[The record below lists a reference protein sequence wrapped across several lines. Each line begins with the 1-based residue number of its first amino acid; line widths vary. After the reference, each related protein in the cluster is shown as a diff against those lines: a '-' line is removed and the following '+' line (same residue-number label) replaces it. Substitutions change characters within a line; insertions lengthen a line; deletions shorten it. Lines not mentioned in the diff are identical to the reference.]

1 MRNLRINKQTITYQN
16 PTGETSYEE
25 NTDGLKTGRI
35 IPAYSTEAE
44 LDVNI
49 RIDRGGIWL
58 RDYGISTEFDG
69 IIETSDMD
77 CPLMEGSIVTYRGKK
92 FMLSRM
98 DRSLNGLKFY
108 LAEVK

>member
-35 IPAYSTEAE
+35 IPAYGTEAE
-44 LDVNI
+44 YKTNI
-49 RIDRGGIWL
+49 RISRGDIWL
-58 RDYGISTEFDG
+58 RDFGISTEWDAM
-69 IIETSDMD
+69 IETSDPD
-77 CPLMEGSIVTYRGKK
+77 CPLTEKSLVYFKGKK
-92 FMLSRM
+92 FVVNRVNITI
-98 DRSLNGLKFY
+98 NGLRIY

>member
-16 PTGETSYEE
+16 PTGEASYEE
-25 NTDGLKTGRI
+25 NTDGLKTGRR

-69 IIETSDMD
+69 IIETSDMN
-77 CPLMEGSIVTYRGKK
+77 CPLSEGSIVTYRGKK

-98 DRSLNGLKFY
+98 DRSLNGLKYY

>member
-25 NTDGLKTGRI
+25 NADGLKTGRI

-44 LDVNI
+44 LDINI

-58 RDYGISTEFDG
+58 RDFGISTEYDAVM
-69 IIETSDMD
+69 ETSDMS
-77 CPLMEGSIVTYRGKK
+77 CPLMEGSIIGYDGKK

-98 DRSLNGLKFY
+98 DRSLNGLKYY